1 MGQVFAEVMLAAL
14 VTVGVISL
22 MQWVRQRL
30 LMPPQVTVA
39 VTVFSLQ
46 DMNNLDILLSE
57 AVAGDAR
64 HRGAPVVVLISSAL
78 LRRVSGSG
86 EALPPDVQTV
96 IDDFGAVWYPVSVGD
111 IPPTD

>member
-30 LMPPQVTVA
+30 LMPPQ
-39 VTVFSLQ
+39 
-46 DMNNLDILLSE
+46 
-57 AVAGDAR
+57 
-64 HRGAPVVVLISSAL
+64 VVVLISSAL